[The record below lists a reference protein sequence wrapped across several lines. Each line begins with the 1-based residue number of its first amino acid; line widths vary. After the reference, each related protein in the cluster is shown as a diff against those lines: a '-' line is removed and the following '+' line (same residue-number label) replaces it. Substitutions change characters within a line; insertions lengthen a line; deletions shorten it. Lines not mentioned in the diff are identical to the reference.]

1 MCFKKKRIVENP
13 KPVEEANPIEE
24 WVWVSGY
31 KGTDR
36 DMKCRDYQY
45 ELNKQFDISEDRE
58 VQECVHGFH
67 LCLNIGH
74 VMQYYSV
81 HNGNRYFEVKAL
93 VRKSDLD
100 TYGEDGCIRDR
111 FGNLTYVT
119 GHTKLV
125 AKSIIFTRE
134 LTMDEILEPYG
145 VSDWSEDDKK
155 LVLELGLKVVSNIRI
170 VRELTALGYSEPFAN
185 LVVERGR
192 YETAKAVG
200 SQPDLS
206 MDMKCWLIFN

>member
-1 MCFKKKRIVENP
+1 MCFKKKR
-13 KPVEEANPIEE
+13 KPVEEAKPIEE

-36 DMKCRDYQY
+36 DMKCRNYQY
-45 ELNKQFDISEDRE
+45 ELNKCFNISEDTE
-58 VQECVHGFH
+58 VEMCKHGFH
-67 LCLNIGH
+67 LCLNIAH

-81 HNGNRYFEVKAL
+81 HSGNRYFEVKAL

-100 TYGEDGCIRDR
+100 MYGEDEYIRDR
-111 FGNLTYVT
+111 FGNLMHVPD
-119 GHTKLV
+119 HTKLV

-145 VSDWSEDDKK
+145 ISDWSEDDKR
-155 LVLELGLKVVSNIRI
+155 LVLELGMNAVSNTRI

-185 LVVERGR
+185 LVVERGM

-200 SQPDLS
+200 SQPNLS
-206 MDMKCWLIFN
+206 MDMKCWLIFK